1 MVLAQPLSC
10 RILFHKTVNQ
20 KKISCEDLILET
32 KKLRVFVAENA
43 YTYIAD
49 ILENCDI
56 NSVIIKPTIWLFN
69 TKWWLMS

>member
-1 MVLAQPLSC
+1 MALALPLSC

-20 KKISCEDLILET
+20 KKISCEDLIS
-32 KKLRVFVAENA
+32 ENA
-43 YTYIAD
+43 CTYIAD

-69 TKWWLMS
+69 TKGWLMS